1 MTEVQASVSQSS
13 ILGRTCH
20 ATWHKL
26 VLKVEMGLDA
36 GDVTKFVAS

>member
-26 VLKVEMGLDA
+26 VLKVEMGLGA